1 MTQEVSTGMATFEKL
16 RVKTREAYSAE
27 LKIQRRF
34 RERRIGGVSM
44 ADVIK
49 VENKVRRAE
58 KKLERAW
65 MMLSVREQLVIARE
79 LSNS

>member
-1 MTQEVSTGMATFEKL
+1 MTEFEKL
-16 RVKTREAYSAE
+16 KVKTREAYAAE

-58 KKLERAW
+58 KKLERAFR
-65 MMLSVREQLVIARE
+65 MLSAREQSDIARE
-79 LSNS
+79 LINS

>member
-1 MTQEVSTGMATFEKL
+1 MTQEVSPRMAEFETLK
-16 RVKTREAYSAE
+16 VKTREAYSAE

-58 KKLERAW
+58 KKLERAFR
-65 MMLSVREQLVIARE
+65 MLTAREQRDIARE
-79 LSNS
+79 LINS